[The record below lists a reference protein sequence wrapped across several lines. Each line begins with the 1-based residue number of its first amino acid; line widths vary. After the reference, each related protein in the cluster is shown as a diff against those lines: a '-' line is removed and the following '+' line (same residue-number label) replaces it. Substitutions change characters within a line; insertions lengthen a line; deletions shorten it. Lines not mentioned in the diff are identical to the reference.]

1 MAATPM
7 GEFGKVLLNTPQR
20 GWPTVGKSG
29 SMAGVTVEREGE
41 FWPTRVAMLAELA
54 RVDAL
59 AVVLRPNG
67 AAFVT
72 YAAHNV
78 SPGSSWS
85 SATETSLLVVALD
98 GSSVDGGVKIPL
110 TDGRV
115 AVAMRALPVV
125 WNEHRIGALVGLQV
139 NGPFDADTKT
149 LERVAALIALELVEE
164 NTFWRIQRAAAE
176 LEARTKASSELQGIV
191 RAERDPDAILERATS
206 GLARVFGA
214 DGVSIM
220 LVADDRLSVRSAIG
234 LSDDA
239 RRETKRVGEG
249 ISGFVA
255 QSGQAL
261 LLVGPVNGDRPFHGN
276 DPTITDS
283 MIAPLRNGDRT
294 IGVVNVKHCGSG
306 ERFGAADLDA
316 LTAIGADIA
325 ATLSFVE
332 AVSRSEDDRTQ
343 AIALY
348 ELSRLGSADA
358 DPEQELETAVA
369 MLADVMHHDVVGLW
383 IRDADGRAHRRASR
397 GYGPDAA
404 AEIAADAFDGAFAR
418 AIAGERVVAARIAPD
433 APIPAWA
440 ASAATEYV
448 VAAVSAQ
455 GVVIGA
461 LVLGRAGAPYPEAE
475 ADFAATAAEYLF
487 DLAHTPES
495 MDEKQATAG
504 ERKRIAQEL
513 HDGLAQEL
521 TGVVLSLEGAQRAF
535 ERNPQLLGQQLAKA
549 TRDARATLADVRQYM
564 GALRQD
570 TAAGLGLPTTVARL
584 IDDLRRQSG
593 LAVDMQE
600 LGTERELSPD
610 LERAVIRIV
619 GEALR
624 NVAQH
629 AAAKS
634 VTVTLNYGAD
644 AVIVTIADDGLG
656 FDARTTG
663 PIAESHGHFGL
674 LGMRERA
681 EAVGGTLALESAP
694 GAGTMIIATVPYQ
707 ASRAIAPRDDAPT
720 AAPET
725 ATEAVP
731 EAAPTRRG
739 FVAWLFGE

>member
-1 MAATPM
+1 M
-7 GEFGKVLLNTPQR
+7 
-20 GWPTVGKSG
+20 S
-29 SMAGVTVEREGE
+29 VEREGE
-41 FWPTRVAMLAELA
+41 FWPTRIAMLSELA
-54 RVDAL
+54 HADGL
-59 AVVLRPNG
+59 AVVLRPHG
-67 AAFVT
+67 ASFVT

-78 SPGSSWS
+78 SPGSTWS

-98 GSSVDGGVKIPL
+98 GASVEGGVKIPL

-125 WNEHRIGALVGLQV
+125 WNEHRIGALVALRV
-139 NGPFDADTKT
+139 SGPFDADTTT

-206 GLARVFGA
+206 GLVRVFGA

-220 LVADDRLSVRSAIG
+220 LIADDRLSVRSAIG
-234 LSDDA
+234 LSDEA

-255 QSGQAL
+255 QTGQAL
-261 LLVGPVNGDRPFHGN
+261 LLVGSVNGDQPFHGS
-276 DPTITDS
+276 DPTISDA

-332 AVSRSEDDRTQ
+332 AVSRSEDDRKQ

-348 ELSRLGSADA
+348 ELSRLGAADA

-383 IRDADGRAHRRASR
+383 ICDPDGQARRRASR

-404 AEIAADAFDGAFAR
+404 TEIAAEAFDGAFAQ
-418 AIAGERVVAARIAPD
+418 ALSGERVVVARCAPD
-433 APIPAWA
+433 QATPAWA
-440 ASAATEYV
+440 APAATEYV

-455 GVVIGA
+455 RVTIGA

-487 DLAHTPES
+487 DLAHTPEGG

-549 TRDARATLADVRQYM
+549 TRDARATLSDVRQYM
-564 GALRQD
+564 GALRQ
-570 TAAGLGLPTTVARL
+570 TTSGGLGLPTTVARL
-584 IDDLRRQSG
+584 IDDLRRQNG
-593 LAVDMQE
+593 LSVDMRE
-600 LGTERELSPD
+600 VGSERDLAPE
-610 LERAVIRIV
+610 LERAIVRIV

-629 AAAKS
+629 AQAKS
-634 VTVTLNYGAD
+634 ATVTLDYGAD
-644 AVIVTIADDGLG
+644 AVVVTIADDGLG
-656 FDARTTG
+656 FDAQTTG

-681 EAVGGTLALESAP
+681 EAVGGTLAFESAP
-694 GAGTMIIATVPYQ
+694 GTGTRVIATVPYQ
-707 ASRAIAPRDDAPT
+707 ASGAVTHTDAEPTVTPEPETVT
-720 AAPET
+720 AAG
-725 ATEAVP
+725 
-731 EAAPTRRG
+731 AAPTRRG
-739 FVAWLFGE
+739 FISWLFGG